1 MVYLGKNKIT
11 QIENLSSLT
20 NLKILSIQAN
30 RLRNIQGLEALTNL
44 QEFYIADNGLENLE
58 VKTFRISYIFFVRK
72 EENNVAKI
80 NLTKYISCLWNFAT
94 IAWWANAIME
104 TVRL

>member
-30 RLRNIQGLEALTNL
+30 RLRNIQGLEALINL

-58 VKTFRISYIFFVRK
+58 VIIFLISYVFFVRK
-72 EENNVAKI
+72 EENNVVKI
-80 NLTKYISCLWNFAT
+80 NLTKYISSLWNFA
-94 IAWWANAIME
+94 IGGPMLLWK
-104 TVRL
+104 L

>member
-58 VKTFRISYIFFVRK
+58 VIIFRISYVFFVRK
-72 EENNVAKI
+72 EKIWPNVFLVCKI
-80 NLTKYISCLWNFAT
+80 SPY
-94 IAWWANAIME
+94 WWAIAIME